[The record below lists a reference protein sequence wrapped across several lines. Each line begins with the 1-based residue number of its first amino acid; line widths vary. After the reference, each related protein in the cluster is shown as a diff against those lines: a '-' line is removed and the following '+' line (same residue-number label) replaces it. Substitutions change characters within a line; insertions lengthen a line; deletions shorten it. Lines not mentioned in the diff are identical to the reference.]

1 MLPDDLVSDV
11 TQKHFHCSHRSKS
24 HGSQPIFKG
33 RRLRLHLMTGGLS
46 GNLQIS
52 LTGITPCFPESKL
65 PSTSVIFQHQQSSFP
80 PLCEFLSYL
89 SSQNPWP
96 PLQTLYSQ
104 QETWSPQERE
114 TRHSRCPHA
123 YVLLGLNLNP
133 LSKVPSL
140 RSTPPW
146 PHPTHWSILS
156 LPFPSHS
163 WNVLCF
169 LTLNKPVPQSLGEG
183 TVQKVIAI
191 RRPRSDQ
198 GSGKRQERVGRKQAP
213 LNTALRFPVFC
224 LMHHGIF
231 LTKYVRQS
239 SLCPLKSQSSE

>member
-1 MLPDDLVSDV
+1 MFSWIKAPKHLCDLSTPAVILPTTLWVPV
-11 TQKHFHCSHRSKS
+11 
-24 HGSQPIFKG
+24 
-33 RRLRLHLMTGGLS
+33 LS
-46 GNLQIS
+46 VFSAS
-52 LTGITPCFPESKL
+52 L
-65 PSTSVIFQHQQSSFP
+65 
-80 PLCEFLSYL
+80 
-89 SSQNPWP
+89 P

-133 LSKVPSL
+133 LSKVPPL

-169 LTLNKPVPQSLGEG
+169 LTLNKPVPQSLGREPSRKLLQSG
-183 TVQKVIAI
+183 GPGQI
-191 RRPRSDQ
+191 RAV
-198 GSGKRQERVGRKQAP
+198 GKGRKGSAESKSP
-213 LNTALRFPVFC
+213 LKTALRFPVFC

>member
-1 MLPDDLVSDV
+1 MFSWIKAPKHLCDLSTPAVILPTTLWVPV
-11 TQKHFHCSHRSKS
+11 
-24 HGSQPIFKG
+24 
-33 RRLRLHLMTGGLS
+33 LS
-46 GNLQIS
+46 VFSAS
-52 LTGITPCFPESKL
+52 L
-65 PSTSVIFQHQQSSFP
+65 
-80 PLCEFLSYL
+80 
-89 SSQNPWP
+89 P

-133 LSKVPSL
+133 LSKVPPL

-183 TVQKVIAI
+183 TIQKVIAI

-198 GSGKRQERVGRKQAP
+198 GSGKRQERVGRKQVP
-213 LNTALRFPVFC
+213 FENGFEVSS
-224 LMHHGIF
+224 F
-231 LTKYVRQS
+231 LSHASWYLS
-239 SLCPLKSQSSE
+239 Y